1 MSQPR
6 KVLHVIT
13 TTTVGGAE
21 VQLARLIAAS
31 DPRRFQHLVVGLTPE
46 GLLAGEMRRAGA
58 QVLSLDLE
66 PSLHKGVAGLLRLV
80 AIMRNQRPDLV
91 QGWMYHANLMALLA
105 SRLAGVR
112 PVIWGLRCSDMNL
125 GLYRQGTR
133 LLVKVCA
140 LLSRWPTAI
149 VSNSQRGV
157 DFHLRQGYPAQ
168 TMRVIYNGF
177 RVPAGGDGKRLAQA
191 PRRRLGMAK
200 DDLLVGH
207 MARFDPMK
215 DHATFLEAATQVARR
230 LRNVH
235 FVLLGLDMTESN
247 PALERVLNLPLA
259 GRCHLLGRQE
269 NVTPWL
275 AAMDL
280 HVSSSAF
287 GEGLSNAVGE
297 SMAAGIPNV
306 VTQVGDNVL
315 LVGDT
320 GRSVPPRRP
329 AELAQAMEDILTL
342 PREQRLAL
350 GQRARARIQEKFSQQ
365 TMARAFDQ
373 LYEELLT
380 SQAAGSLLRPA
391 FWPQPGGNS

>member
-31 DPRRFQHLVVGLTPE
+31 DSRRFRHLVVGLTPE

-91 QGWMYHANLMALLA
+91 QGWMYHANLLALLA

-133 LLVKVCA
+133 LLVEVCA
-140 LLSRWPTAI
+140 RLSRWPTAI
-149 VSNSQRGV
+149 VSNSRRGV
-157 DFHLRQGYPAQ
+157 EFHLRQGYPAQ
-168 TMRVIYNGF
+168 AMRVIYNGF
-177 RVPAGGDGKRLAQA
+177 RIPDMESDRRLAQDL
-191 PRRRLGMAK
+191 RNRLGLAE

-215 DHATFLEAATQVARR
+215 DHATFLEAATLLARR
-230 LRNVH
+230 LRRVH
-235 FVLLGLDMTESN
+235 FVLLGLDMAESN

-259 GRCHLLGRQE
+259 GHCHLLGRQE
-269 NVTPWL
+269 DVTPWL

-297 SMAAGIPNV
+297 AMAAGIPNV

-320 GRSVPPRRP
+320 GRAVPPGRP
-329 AELAQAMEDILTL
+329 AELARAMEGILTL
-342 PREQRLAL
+342 PRQERLAL
-350 GQRARARIQEKFSQQ
+350 GQRARARIQDRFSQQ
-365 TMARAFDQ
+365 TMACAFDQ
-373 LYEELLT
+373 LYEELLAT
-380 SQAAGSLLRPA
+380 PAAGSLLRPA
-391 FWPQPGGNS
+391 LWPQAGRQS